1 MNLDENLEN
10 NQNEIEVKIRTI
22 DNINK
27 ELVIKIKR
35 ESTIK
40 ILKEEISK
48 VNIIIFINM
57 IFFNKFQK
65 YQIPI
70 EKQRLIFRG
79 HVLEDSKTLIDNKI
93 ENGDVIHLLVR
104 IEQNNNNN
112 NNESNNSNIPNPNP
126 NPNRNISFV
135 RTIIVASQR
144 PLPFPFPF
152 QEERNNNEESHSNNF
167 YTDLAQKPFINLDE
181 IRETIAQN
189 LLEVQNMIDYGN
201 YNEFINEIKSEKEN
215 DMNCFNLDKR
225 ILEKGQWV
233 DVKDTVDK
241 WLDAQVIEVSEDKK
255 KVKIHY
261 NKWGERWDEW
271 IDTNSPRIMP
281 FRYHTRQKILTNY
294 NSPFP
299 NKKPDK
305 NITLLSFE
313 NINKKCSTN
322 IIDSSSENINN
333 NNNLIK
339 EPDNHLL
346 NNLGVNGFI
355 GIFNEFDKINKVISG
370 LFSSLLSEHNNYNI
384 NNIKEKQKNFYYHL
398 KRLIPILDRTG
409 RIYSD
414 ISTFLDHAIK
424 ENYMELISKNLFEDK
439 NNIHEDLKY
448 FSFEE
453 KRKMSQELIKKYS
466 EGEIRSRTLNFV
478 EPVNKY
484 DTKLINYIPIIDTP
498 LTIRRKENNINSSR
512 NNNDNNNFLRNIK
525 TENINFEYK
534 SINKQNNKGEE
545 KEEIDLKDDNNNIL
559 NRKTKRENIDLKDND
574 DMKEDKANKK
584 KK

>member
-112 NNESNNSNIPNPNP
+112 NNNESNNSNIPNPNP

-189 LLEVQNMIDYGN
+189 L
-201 YNEFINEIKSEKEN
+201 
-215 DMNCFNLDKR
+215 
-225 ILEKGQWV
+225 
-233 DVKDTVDK
+233 
-241 WLDAQVIEVSEDKK
+241 
-255 KVKIHY
+255 
-261 NKWGERWDEW
+261 
-271 IDTNSPRIMP
+271 
-281 FRYHTRQKILTNY
+281 
-294 NSPFP
+294 
-299 NKKPDK
+299 
-305 NITLLSFE
+305 
-313 NINKKCSTN
+313 
-322 IIDSSSENINN
+322 
-333 NNNLIK
+333 
-339 EPDNHLL
+339 
-346 NNLGVNGFI
+346 
-355 GIFNEFDKINKVISG
+355 
-370 LFSSLLSEHNNYNI
+370 
-384 NNIKEKQKNFYYHL
+384 
-398 KRLIPILDRTG
+398 
-409 RIYSD
+409 
-414 ISTFLDHAIK
+414 
-424 ENYMELISKNLFEDK
+424 
-439 NNIHEDLKY
+439 
-448 FSFEE
+448 
-453 KRKMSQELIKKYS
+453 
-466 EGEIRSRTLNFV
+466 
-478 EPVNKY
+478 
-484 DTKLINYIPIIDTP
+484 
-498 LTIRRKENNINSSR
+498 
-512 NNNDNNNFLRNIK
+512 
-525 TENINFEYK
+525 
-534 SINKQNNKGEE
+534 
-545 KEEIDLKDDNNNIL
+545 
-559 NRKTKRENIDLKDND
+559 
-574 DMKEDKANKK
+574 
-584 KK
+584 